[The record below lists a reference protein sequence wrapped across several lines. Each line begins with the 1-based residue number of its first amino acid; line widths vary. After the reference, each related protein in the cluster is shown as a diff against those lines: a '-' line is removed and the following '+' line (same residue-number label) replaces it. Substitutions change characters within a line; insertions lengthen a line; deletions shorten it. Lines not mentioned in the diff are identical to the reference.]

1 MLNKEKIIEIL
12 MDNLYY
18 CYCDNCEFSN
28 EKYEEEQHC
37 YYCHRKYME
46 WSLSTITAEKIADQ
60 IMHEFDEF
68 INEFNK
74 NGCTSFVLTQ
84 KEIEEILKKCQNK

>member
-1 MLNKEKIIEIL
+1 MLNKEKIVEIL
-12 MDNLYY
+12 MNNLYY
-18 CYCDNCEFSN
+18 CYCDNCEFSD

-37 YYCHRKYME
+37 CYCYRKSME
-46 WSLSTITAEKIADQ
+46 WSLSTSTAEKIADQ
-60 IMHEFDEF
+60 IMHELDES

-74 NGCTSFVLTQ
+74 NGCTFFALTQ

>member
-1 MLNKEKIIEIL
+1 MLNKEKIVEIL

-18 CYCDNCEFSN
+18 CYCDNCEFSD
-28 EKYEEEQHC
+28 EKYEEEHC
-37 YYCHRKYME
+37 YDCYRKSMR

-60 IMHEFDEF
+60 IIHELDES

-84 KEIEEILKKCQNK
+84 KEIEEILKKCQNQ